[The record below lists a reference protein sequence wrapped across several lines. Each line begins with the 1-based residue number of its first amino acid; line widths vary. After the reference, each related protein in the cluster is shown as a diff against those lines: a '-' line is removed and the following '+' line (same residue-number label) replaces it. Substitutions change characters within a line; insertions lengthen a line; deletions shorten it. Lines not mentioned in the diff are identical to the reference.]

1 MRKSKTFLL
10 SILNFVLI
18 AAILSLLLIQ
28 FLSQDTSPKIAYFD
42 NTEVFSNFNLAKELG
57 QIGLKNITPQRKKV
71 DSLRNQL
78 KVVSEK
84 SLIENLQKSLVY
96 ESERLTQ
103 MSAAISNETNQQIW
117 SRLNMYAVDFGKQ
130 EGYEIILG
138 TTGNGNIMY
147 AEDSLDITTKFIE
160 FVNKKYEGE

>member
-1 MRKSKTFLL
+1 MKKSKTFLL
-10 SILNFVLI
+10 SILNFILI
-18 AAILSLLLIQ
+18 AAILSLLLVQ
-28 FLSQDTSPKIAYFD
+28 FLSQDTSTKIAYFD

-57 QIGLKNITPQRKKV
+57 QIGLQNITPQRNKV
-71 DSLRNQL
+71 DSLRSQL
-78 KVVSEK
+78 KIVSEK
-84 SLIENLQKSLVY
+84 SLIENLQKQLVY

-117 SRLNMYAVDFGKQ
+117 SRLNSYAVDFGKQ

-147 AEDSLDITTKFIE
+147 AKDSLDITTKFLE
-160 FVNKKYEGE
+160 FVNKKYEGK

>member
-1 MRKSKTFLL
+1 MKKSKAFFV
-10 SILNFVLI
+10 SIFNFILI

-28 FLSQDTSPKIAYFD
+28 FLSQDKSSKIAYFD
-42 NTEVFSNFNLAKELG
+42 NTEVFSNFNLAKDLG
-57 QIGLKNITPQRKKV
+57 QIGLQNITPQRNKV

-78 KVVSEK
+78 KIVSEK
-84 SLIENLQKSLVY
+84 SQIENLQKKLVY

-103 MSAAISNETNQQIW
+103 MSVAISNETNKQIW
-117 SRLNMYAVDFGKQ
+117 LRLNTYALDFGKQ

-147 AEDSLDITTKFIE
+147 AKDSLDITTKFLE
-160 FVNKKYEGE
+160 FANKKYEGE